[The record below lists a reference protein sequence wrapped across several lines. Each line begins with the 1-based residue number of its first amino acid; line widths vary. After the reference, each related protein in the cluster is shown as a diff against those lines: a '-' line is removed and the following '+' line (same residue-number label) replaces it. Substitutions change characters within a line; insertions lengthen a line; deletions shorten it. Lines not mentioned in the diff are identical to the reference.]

1 MTTPF
6 SSGQFR
12 PETWASGNSNSNTQ
26 DSSSQLALGSAGDIG
41 LSGAWKCSVC
51 KVAFDSGQS
60 FADHLEELQKAK
72 HKCLPCHKVFEERR
86 LVYFHI
92 KITVNIVTKILETS
106 HLKSLA
112 RPMVATLKR
121 NLFRE
126 LGHIMCSIWSFA
138 LTTNEQ

>member
-6 SSGQFR
+6 SSGQFK

-72 HKCLPCHKVFEERR
+72 HKLAEQRKLDKARVFGEPRDRVYDEDAVKAMVEGSYWDDSDDEDRPGKERQGPA
-86 LVYFHI
+86 
-92 KITVNIVTKILETS
+92 E
-106 HLKSLA
+106 
-112 RPMVATLKR
+112 
-121 NLFRE
+121 
-126 LGHIMCSIWSFA
+126 
-138 LTTNEQ
+138 